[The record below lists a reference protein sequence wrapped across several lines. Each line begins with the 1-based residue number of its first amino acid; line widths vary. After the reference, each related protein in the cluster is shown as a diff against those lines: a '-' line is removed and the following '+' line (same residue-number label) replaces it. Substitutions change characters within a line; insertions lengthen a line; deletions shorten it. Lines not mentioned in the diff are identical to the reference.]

1 MSSLF
6 PFISASVKVD
16 NEFYENFII
25 IIIIILTSGHINII
39 VGHCENILNFGEARF
54 GECWL

>member
-6 PFISASVKVD
+6 PFISATVKVD
-16 NEFYENFII
+16 NKIYENFII
-25 IIIIILTSGHINII
+25 YIILKAGHINII
-39 VGHCENILNFGEARF
+39 VAHCENILQFVETQF